1 MNVVAV
7 RRDVPWNVSL
17 LLLAIVASGVTAALV
32 VSPALWWTTLAMTG
46 LVLYGWSRASSRP
59 APDDDLDPPELPAA
73 TRRIVRETFDALPV
87 GEGAGLLRSIVQP
100 ARSLF
105 AQARSNLSL
114 TPALLR
120 DVAELV
126 EVSCT
131 SAGELARLEILR
143 ARDAGAMETSER
155 RALSVDITASSD
167 LLRRRLADAGATLA
181 KLYLQSVEHGTAS
194 SDRVAELA
202 AELGAEI
209 ALRRR
214 ASAEIEALLK

>member
-1 MNVVAV
+1 MNALAA

-17 LLLAIVASGVTAALV
+17 LLLSILASGVTAALV
-32 VSPALWWTTLAMTG
+32 VSPALWWTTLAMAG
-46 LVLYGWSRASSRP
+46 LVLFGRSRAP
-59 APDDDLDPPELPAA
+59 IAPVMDADLDPAELPAA
-73 TRRIVRETFDALPV
+73 TRRIVRETFDALPA
-87 GEGAGLLRSIVQP
+87 GEGIGLLRSIVQP

-105 AQARSNLSL
+105 AESRSNLSL

-126 EVSCT
+126 KVSCT
-131 SAGELARLEILR
+131 SAGELARLHLLG
-143 ARDAGAMETSER
+143 AREASAMETSER
-155 RALSVDITASSD
+155 RALSVDITVSSD
-167 LLRRRLADAGATLA
+167 LLRRRLADAGGTLA
-181 KLYLQSVEHGTAS
+181 TLYLQSVGHGSAS

-202 AELGAEI
+202 AELGAEV